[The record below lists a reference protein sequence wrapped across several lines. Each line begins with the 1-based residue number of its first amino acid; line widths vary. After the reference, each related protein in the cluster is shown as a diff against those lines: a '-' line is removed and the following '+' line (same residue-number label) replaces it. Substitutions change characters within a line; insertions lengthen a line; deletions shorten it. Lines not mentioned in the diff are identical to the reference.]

1 MMKIK
6 LAKIVIKISKI
17 LSPFAPHVTEELWSE
32 TGEKESIHK
41 SKWPEYD
48 EIKENENFT
57 IVVQV
62 DGKIRDKFIVAS
74 NLSENEIKDKVAFL
88 WRRF

>member
-1 MMKIK
+1 M
-6 LAKIVIKISKI
+6 
-17 LSPFAPHVTEELWSE
+17 T
-32 TGEKESIHK
+32 
-41 SKWPEYD
+41 EYD